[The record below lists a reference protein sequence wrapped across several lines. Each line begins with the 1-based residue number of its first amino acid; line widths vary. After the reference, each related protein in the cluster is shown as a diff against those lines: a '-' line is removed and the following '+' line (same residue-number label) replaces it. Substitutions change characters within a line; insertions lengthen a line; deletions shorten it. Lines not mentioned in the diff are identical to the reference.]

1 MPRYY
6 TIASSNK
13 AWPDKIRIAISLT
26 IDKVGDKEVLGFNSQ
41 FLQNAFDHIQA
52 GKTGPTECNIFVK
65 DSMFELPNA
74 VNIPLIMVGPGTG
87 IVPFIGFIEQRQEL
101 FNLQQDED
109 ELEDL
114 KSKLG
119 ETKLYFGCRR
129 PNSDY
134 IFKRFLENAVEN
146 GTISSL
152 NVAFSRATE
161 ALQKNDSLFVD

>member
-1 MPRYY
+1 V
-6 TIASSNK
+6 TNK
-13 AWPDKIRIAISLT
+13 DKTKKI
-26 IDKVGDKEVLGFNSQ
+26 
-41 FLQNAFDHIQA
+41 
-52 GKTGPTECNIFVK
+52 ECNIFVK

-101 FNLQQDED
+101 FNLQQDQD

-119 ETKLYFGCRR
+119 ESRLYFGCRR

-134 IFKRFLENAVEN
+134 IFKRFLEKAVSN
-146 GTISSL
+146 GAISSL
-152 NVAFSRATE
+152 HVAFSKSMNV
-161 ALQKNDSLFVD
+161 LKS